1 MSQPEHELLDEPS
14 KYYVDRFGNEI
25 YSDYNEDY
33 HNPFGPA
40 LITTISESWYK
51 HGKLHRI
58 DGPAVEKTNGHK
70 EYWIEGV
77 HLTEEEFNEEQF
89 PILEQPQID
98 EFGTEIWRNKDGKYH
113 RDDDLPAMTYKNGTK
128 YWYKHGKLHRLN
140 GPAAEYTNGTKMY
153 HIEGTELTEDEF
165 NESKDWEQFEPED
178 DGSNLTQDEFDIYL
192 DGLSKD
198 ELDEYYN
205 KKREP
210 VDEPVLFET
219 DDLGTKIWRNEMGQ
233 LHREDGPAAIGKNG
247 HGTYYLN
254 GTALTPEDYCK
265 IPRIDEQGN
274 KRWFNKDGKLHRD
287 DDLPA
292 VEMEN
297 GYKAWYQNGERH
309 RNGEPAVIYS
319 DGTYKWYIDGKHL
332 EHRDPDFNDEIMKRI
347 KELKGPL
354 AKEIEKTI
362 TETLFK

>member
-1 MSQPEHELLDEPS
+1 MSQPENELLDEPS
-14 KYYVDRFGNEI
+14 EYEIDRFGNKI
-25 YSDYNEDY
+25 YKDENGDH

-40 LITTISESWYK
+40 LITRSGNTYWYK
-51 HGKLHRI
+51 HGQLHRE
-58 DGPAVEKTNGHK
+58 DGPAIESNNGEKK
-70 EYWIEGV
+70 YWIEGV
-77 HLTEEEFNEEQF
+77 QLTEEEFEEEQLG

-98 EFGTEIWRNKDGKYH
+98 EFGTEIWRNKDGKLH
-113 RDDDLPAMTYKNGTK
+113 RDDDLPAMTYENGNK
-128 YWYKHGKLHRLN
+128 YWYKNDKLHRLN
-140 GPAAEYTNGTKMY
+140 GPAYEESSGYKKY
-153 HIEGTELTEDEF
+153 YIEGTELTEDEF

-265 IPRIDEQGN
+265 VPRIDEQGN

-287 DDLPA
+287 NDLPA
-292 VEMEN
+292 AEMTN
-297 GYKAWYQNGERH
+297 GYKAWYIDGERH
-309 RNGEPAVIYS
+309 RNNGPAVVYQNGS
-319 DGTYKWYIDGKHL
+319 VKWYMNGKNL
-332 EHRDPDFNDEIMKRI
+332 EHS
-347 KELKGPL
+347 
-354 AKEIEKTI
+354 
-362 TETLFK
+362 ETLAREALDLPYDPN